1 MMGEWQYKIE
11 FDKTFIQVPTEDNN
25 YKRKMI
31 LQNQIP
37 GLLSCKLI
45 YEGQFPYLCYE
56 VTGKKSLQKKYDYEK
71 IEFKEMDIYFSA
83 MIEIMKKSRE
93 YLLEAR
99 QFCLEPENIYFD
111 IETEEMS
118 LLYNPNHRYE
128 RGKQYRELAEFLLD
142 KVNHKDEHAVKI
154 AYQFYKLSKEEFF
167 SLESFQSFIEKEM
180 VMHENREKDLEKKKD
195 LPNVENITNND
206 INEEILIEKKKKK
219 NIFTIFRR
227 RKEKQQEEELKA
239 AEYTTIDDYFGE
251 EVDCET
257 IFFDTDLVL
266 KWKEKGFSK
275 EYTLSDFPISVGKL
289 RGSVQI
295 VMEDDSIS
303 RLHAKI
309 MREKGE
315 VFIQDLD
322 STNGTFVNGQRLFSG
337 QKMTIHREDE
347 IQFGKITVNVV

>member
-71 IEFKEMDIYFSA
+71 IEFKEMDIFFSA

-118 LLYNPNHRYE
+118 LLYNPNHRHE

-195 LPNVENITNND
+195 LPNIENITNNN
-206 INEEILIEKKKKK
+206 INEVIPIEKKKKK
-219 NIFTIFRR
+219 NMFTIFRR

-257 IFFDTDLVL
+257 IFFDTELVL

-275 EYTLSDFPISVGKL
+275 EYTLSDFPI
-289 RGSVQI
+289 
-295 VMEDDSIS
+295 
-303 RLHAKI
+303 
-309 MREKGE
+309 
-315 VFIQDLD
+315 
-322 STNGTFVNGQRLFSG
+322 
-337 QKMTIHREDE
+337 
-347 IQFGKITVNVV
+347 

>member
-1 MMGEWQYKIE
+1 
-11 FDKTFIQVPTEDNN
+11 
-25 YKRKMI
+25 
-31 LQNQIP
+31 
-37 GLLSCKLI
+37 
-45 YEGQFPYLCYE
+45 
-56 VTGKKSLQKKYDYEK
+56 
-71 IEFKEMDIYFSA
+71 
-83 MIEIMKKSRE
+83 
-93 YLLEAR
+93 
-99 QFCLEPENIYFD
+99 
-111 IETEEMS
+111 
-118 LLYNPNHRYE
+118 
-128 RGKQYRELAEFLLD
+128 
-142 KVNHKDEHAVKI
+142 
-154 AYQFYKLSKEEFF
+154 
-167 SLESFQSFIEKEM
+167 
-180 VMHENREKDLEKKKD
+180 MHENREKDLEKKKD
-195 LPNVENITNND
+195 LPNIENITNNN
-206 INEEILIEKKKKK
+206 INEVIPIEKKKKK
-219 NIFTIFRR
+219 NMFTIFRR

-289 RGSVQI
+289 RGSVQV

-309 MREKGE
+309 MREKGD

-337 QKMTIHREDE
+337 QKVTIHREDE